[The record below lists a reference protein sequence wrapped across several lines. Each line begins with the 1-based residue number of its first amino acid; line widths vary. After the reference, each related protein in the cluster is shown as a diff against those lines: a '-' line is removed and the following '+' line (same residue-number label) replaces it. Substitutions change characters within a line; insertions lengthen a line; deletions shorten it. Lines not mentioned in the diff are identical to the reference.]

1 MRTVP
6 LLTLSAPISL
16 SPISTYLLS
25 PPTPLLFRLSI
36 VLQKPSPDWLTLSIV
51 LQVALLSI
59 VLQVAPL
66 SIVLQVAPLS
76 IVLLWRHSLLFSHGH
91 SHALAVYK
99 PLGRQHVSSDLI

>member
-6 LLTLSAPISL
+6 LLTLSSPISL

-25 PPTPLLFRLSI
+25 PPIPLLFRFSI
-36 VLQKPSPDWLTLSIV
+36 VLQKPSPDWL
-51 LQVALLSI
+51 A
-59 VLQVAPL
+59 L

-76 IVLLWRHSLLFSHGH
+76 IVLLRHHSLLFSHGH